1 MAKLGDMTSF
11 KRQFEQ
17 FNEKVQ
23 KLDDK
28 QMDALIKRVARM
40 IATRVL
46 YYAIKDTPTDTGHL
60 RRGWGGGVES
70 SPQNIANGLSVKR
83 KGNEYVI
90 TVSNLVEYAS
100 YVEYGHRTRGGKGWI
115 DGQFMLKIA
124 VDKVNAR
131 ANSYIQKEVER
142 ELKKVFK

>member
-1 MAKLGDMTSF
+1 MAKLGDMSSF
-11 KRQFEQ
+11 KKQFEQ

-28 QMDALIKRVARM
+28 QIDVLIRSVSRK
-40 IATRVL
+40 IASRVL
-46 YYAIKDTPTDTGHL
+46 YYAIKGTPRDTGHL
-60 RRGWGGGVES
+60 IRGWGGGVEASPS
-70 SPQNIANGLSVKR
+70 SIAKNLAITEKAG
-83 KGNEYVI
+83 EYVI
-90 TVSNLVEYAS
+90 TVKNMVEYAS

-124 VDKVNAR
+124 VDKVKNKSAT
-131 ANSYIQKEVER
+131 YIQKEVER